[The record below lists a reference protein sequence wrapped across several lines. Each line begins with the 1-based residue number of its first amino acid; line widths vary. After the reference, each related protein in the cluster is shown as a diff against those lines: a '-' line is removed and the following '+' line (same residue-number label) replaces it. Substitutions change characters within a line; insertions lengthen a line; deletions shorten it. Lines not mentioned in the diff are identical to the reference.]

1 MGPPLTCKFCVFIRN
16 LTNCLRVWQPSRQNK
31 IKRNVKRAC
40 FLQMVIVTVWITSAV
55 YSTPKFVFSKTI
67 KNIHTQDG
75 QEEEICVLDREMFN
89 SKLLDMIN
97 FVLLYVMPLLVMT
110 VSECISDFL
119 LSEYKKKWI
128 IFYNWKAFT
137 KIENKINLY

>member
-1 MGPPLTCKFCVFIRN
+1 MLGSQVLCFVAK
-16 LTNCLRVWQPSRQNK
+16 Q
-31 IKRNVKRAC
+31 NVKAC
-40 FLQMVIVTVWITSAV
+40 SFQMVIVTVWITSAV

-110 VSECISDFL
+110 VSIS
-119 LSEYKKKWI
+119 YT
-128 IFYNWKAFT
+128 YNIMKLNDSRMT
-137 KIENKINLY
+137 

>member
-1 MGPPLTCKFCVFIRN
+1 VFIRN
-16 LTNCLRVWQPSRQNK
+16 LTNCLRVWQPSRQSK

-110 VSECISDFL
+110 VSE
-119 LSEYKKKWI
+119 
-128 IFYNWKAFT
+128 
-137 KIENKINLY
+137 

>member
-1 MGPPLTCKFCVFIRN
+1 
-16 LTNCLRVWQPSRQNK
+16 
-31 IKRNVKRAC
+31 
-40 FLQMVIVTVWITSAV
+40 MVIVTVWITSAV

-67 KNIHTQDG
+67 KNIHTEDG

-110 VSECISDFL
+110 VSRVRWVSGEKKEGRRERKSR
-119 LSEYKKKWI
+119 SEEKKPK
-128 IFYNWKAFT
+128 
-137 KIENKINLY
+137 ERR

>member
-1 MGPPLTCKFCVFIRN
+1 
-16 LTNCLRVWQPSRQNK
+16 
-31 IKRNVKRAC
+31 
-40 FLQMVIVTVWITSAV
+40 MVIVTVWITSAV

-110 VSECISDFL
+110 VSIS
-119 LSEYKKKWI
+119 YT
-128 IFYNWKAFT
+128 YNIMKLNDSRMTWTLFIAWL
-137 KIENKINLY
+137 EA